1 MFEKKG
7 KGILLCLGLGTI
19 AYFAGKEIPLLGSSI
34 FGILSGIIIGNIVKL
49 PTSFKAGINYSG
61 KKLLQYGIILL
72 GASLNLVKIWE
83 VGSQSFFV
91 MLGTLL
97 IALFSA
103 FAFGKIL
110 GVEWN
115 LQALIGAG
123 TGICGGSAIAAVAPA
138 IEAEDAEI
146 AYAISVIFLYNVLAV
161 LIFPFFGRLLGLS
174 QMAFGLW
181 AGTAINDTS
190 SVVAAAYSYG
200 DIAGD
205 YATIVKLTRT
215 TMIIPIALS
224 FALYTAWK
232 KKSSAETKYDVKKI
246 IPWFVIWFL
255 VAACLNSLG
264 IISPDIGKS
273 ISSIGKFLIV
283 VALTAIGLKTDI
295 KQFKK
300 AGFKPLLL
308 GALVWGAVI
317 FSSLLIQ
324 FLTGQL

>member
-1 MFEKKG
+1 M
-7 KGILLCLGLGTI
+7 
-19 AYFAGKEIPLLGSSI
+19 
-34 FGILSGIIIGNIVKL
+34 
-49 PTSFKAGINYSG
+49 
-61 KKLLQYGIILL
+61 
-72 GASLNLVKIWE
+72 KIWE
-83 VGSQSFFV
+83 VGSESFFV
-91 MLGTLL
+91 MIGTLS

-103 FAFGKIL
+103 FAFGKML

-115 LQALIGAG
+115 LKALIGAG

-161 LIFPFFGRLLGLS
+161 IIFPFFGRLMGLS

-200 DIAGD
+200 NIAGD

-215 TMIIPIALS
+215 TMIIPIALG
-224 FALYTAWK
+224 FAVFTAWK
-232 KKSSAETKYDVKKI
+232 KKTKSETKYDVKKI
-246 IPWFVIWFL
+246 IPWFIVWFL
-255 VAACLNSLG
+255 VAALLNSVG
-264 IISPDIGKS
+264 IISADMGKS

-300 AGFKPLLL
+300 AGFRPLLL
-308 GALVWGAVI
+308 GALVWVTVI
-317 FSSLLIQ
+317 FSSLIIQ
-324 FLTGQL
+324 YFTGQL